1 MIQGGK
7 VMNKYIK
14 EILVRCSNSRDN
26 NRLDENLKQEEQ
38 ELVETIKYYRI
49 KLDDL
54 ELKSKKSRKI
64 YRVAVA
70 AAVIIYVMLLIIFDA
85 DVKSLID
92 IIGMIS
98 VPVLLLLATRGYTV
112 YLTSDQLRYECRDK
126 LFEILTKLK
135 RTRALT
141 YDEQVLYNSL
151 MEKLSTP

>member
-1 MIQGGK
+1 
-7 VMNKYIK
+7 MNKYIK